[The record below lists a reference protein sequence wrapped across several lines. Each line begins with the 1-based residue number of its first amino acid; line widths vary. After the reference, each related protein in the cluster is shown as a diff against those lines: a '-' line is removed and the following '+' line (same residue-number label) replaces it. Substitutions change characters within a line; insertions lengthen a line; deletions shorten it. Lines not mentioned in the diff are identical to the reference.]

1 VFSYYIFHNIGCR
14 FLIINSRV
22 SDMHVGT
29 IMESKDTVFS
39 KTKFLM
45 NSTTN
50 ISNHESIIP
59 FELFIPLLYYETLRK
74 ILKVDDNVVTQKS
87 KRKRTTKSF
96 GDDCA
101 LSMRYQEPLKRHIP
115 LIKLSFSRKHYK
127 MRQIQLYVIELGKSL
142 RILMSVNL
150 YDANRYKFRH
160 NGIIE
165 KYVQGKACGQGIY
178 LEKGE
183 DYFDSYSLI
192 A

>member
-1 VFSYYIFHNIGCR
+1 MPINKSTNLDLKLLIVFSYYIFHNIGCR

-74 ILKVDDNVVTQKS
+74 I
-87 KRKRTTKSF
+87 F
-96 GDDCA
+96 W
-101 LSMRYQEPLKRHIP
+101 
-115 LIKLSFSRKHYK
+115 
-127 MRQIQLYVIELGKSL
+127 
-142 RILMSVNL
+142 
-150 YDANRYKFRH
+150 
-160 NGIIE
+160 
-165 KYVQGKACGQGIY
+165 
-178 LEKGE
+178 
-183 DYFDSYSLI
+183 
-192 A
+192 